1 MGVLRDPNSFAGG
14 FIISCDLFIVGFLF
28 GLEVIHCSEQA
39 GGQEAIAGV
48 VVVGVGS
55 NVLELNM
62 HKEARGIKFYG
73 GALRIK
79 EFTRNCCDLQ
89 EEMHWRR
96 REDD

>member
-1 MGVLRDPNSFAGG
+1 M
-14 FIISCDLFIVGFLF
+14 
-28 GLEVIHCSEQA
+28 
-39 GGQEAIAGV
+39 V
-48 VVVGVGS
+48 VDVGS

-89 EEMHWRR
+89 EEMHWIG
-96 REDD
+96 EEKMINFGEKDGESIDQETC

>member
-14 FIISCDLFIVGFLF
+14 FIISCDLFIVGCLF
-28 GLEVIHCSEQA
+28 GLRGIHCSEQT
-39 GGQEAIAGV
+39 GRQEAIAG

-73 GALRIK
+73 GLY
-79 EFTRNCCDLQ
+79 E
-89 EEMHWRR
+89 
-96 REDD
+96 